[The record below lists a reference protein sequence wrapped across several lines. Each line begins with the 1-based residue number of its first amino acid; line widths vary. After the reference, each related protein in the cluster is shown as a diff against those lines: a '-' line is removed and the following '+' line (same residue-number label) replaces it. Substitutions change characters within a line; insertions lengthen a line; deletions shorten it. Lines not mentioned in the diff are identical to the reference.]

1 VNSDWLA
8 SGEQVPDLATVI
20 GENARRLRTSA
31 RLTLDQVAVAA
42 RQRGLNW
49 SESRVA
55 DFESGR
61 VAANLATILAVCVA
75 LDDLGCAKA
84 TPLELVRTA
93 RPIHV
98 NDGLLLWSEDVAKLL
113 SGRPLVRHVT
123 PEHVARTFSP
133 GFTTITSPYEM
144 KISMRYPVSDPTVLI
159 AVARASG
166 AAEERVRKSLGI
178 SSMLLASLSAAFWRR
193 TFTEERDHRAGKD
206 ANPQKRGQVTRQMRA
221 ELKTAIEA
229 TPHGNDK

>member
-1 VNSDWLA
+1 MNSDRPA
-8 SGEQVPDLATVI
+8 SGEDVPDLATVI
-20 GENARRLRTSA
+20 GENARRLRSSA

-61 VAANLATILAVCVA
+61 VAANLATILALCVA
-75 LDDLGCAKA
+75 LADLGCAKA

-93 RPIHV
+93 TPIQV
-98 NDGLLLWSEDVAKLL
+98 NAELLLWSEDVASLL
-113 SGRPLVRHVT
+113 SGRPLARHVT
-123 PEHVARTFSP
+123 PEHVGRNFHP

-144 KISMRYPVSDPTVLI
+144 KISMRYPVSDLTTLI

-178 SSMLLASLSAAFWRR
+178 SSMLLASLSAAFWKR

-221 ELKTAIEA
+221 ELESAIEA
-229 TPHGNDK
+229 AKHGDDQ